1 MARYDAQINVTIEVE
16 DEEMLI
22 DEAWDVDDEKPTVED
37 AISEFIE
44 HDQPT
49 FELAFGAAKG
59 FMVAAERVTYLDG

>member
-16 DEEMLI
+16 DQEQLLEEASPDGETM
-22 DEAWDVDDEKPTVED
+22 TVED
-37 AISEFIE
+37 ALTELIE
-44 HDQPT
+44 TDQPT